1 MTKIRLKYSSEK
13 INEVIELRR
22 SFIGLNEI
30 SLKTNLNYREVREIL
45 LSELSEEEYRK
56 TKLSK
61 KLSSRDSKI
70 IDLTKEGQT
79 LEEIGRRFDISRER
93 VRQVLKKHGVE
104 GKHALK
110 VRKKRKQTNID
121 KNIHKVLLLI
131 QQGMTEK
138 EIIKKSEV
146 EESLYKEIKARLIE
160 DRRIPRGSV
169 KRNTTNID
177 MEIRHENILALRK
190 DGLKNPAIA
199 KYLGVST
206 QTIHRDVRKM
216 KLKGIDIPGSRLHWN
231 EPFLAR
237 EREELYVTI
246 LKKREQGF
254 TLTEIAEH
262 LDMPYRKIQDRFDE
276 MKIMGIKIL

>member
-121 KNIHKVLLLI
+121 KNIDKVLLLI

-262 LDMPYRKIQDRFDE
+262 LDMPYRKIQDRYDE
-276 MKIMGIKIL
+276 MRIMGIKTL